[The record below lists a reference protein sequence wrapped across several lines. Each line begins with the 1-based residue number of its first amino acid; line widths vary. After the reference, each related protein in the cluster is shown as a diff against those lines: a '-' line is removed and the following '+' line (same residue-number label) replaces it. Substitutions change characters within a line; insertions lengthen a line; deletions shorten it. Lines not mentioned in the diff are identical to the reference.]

1 MASTAPEA
9 HDPEAEVV
17 DFNSVFSLRKPKDAR
32 AGLSSGLK
40 SVAKGVLAGTVGLVA
55 APTIGAQQDGLMGFA
70 KGAGAGLM
78 GAVVLPVAGL
88 VVGTTQLVRGLAN
101 TPEAISAARAG
112 KAWDEERRTWV
123 DDPGSA
129 LALEDEGAAPA
140 RAAWQA
146 AAMAARGED
155 DLYALLGVLP
165 GASMEE
171 IRKQY
176 YVLARRNHP
185 DKNPGDPEANDRFQ
199 RLGQAYQ
206 VLGNPD
212 LRARYDA
219 HGAEGLDVNYVDGAA
234 FFTALFG
241 SDRFEH
247 LVGELGDEAGFRES
261 MAAEA
266 AGLATAS
273 YGDLML
279 ATIGGVYAQQA
290 EIALGGIIDGSVAAL
305 RAKGQNIKSQFA
317 AANLAMKRARLEEA
331 SLPLMLEA
339 MWAANVLD
347 VQSTL
352 RHVTRAVLQEPGVDR
367 ATRRR
372 RAEGLLE
379 LGRIFVAAAPGSTGR
394 GGAAGEDAKK
404 RMEDA
409 MLHVIEKRA
418 GQVPSEP

>member
-247 LVGELGDEAGFRES
+247 L
-261 MAAEA
+261 A